1 MTNEPPKCPMC
12 RKATL
17 PTSRYCPHC
26 GALVAGGYETEDA
39 VVLSG
44 VKNLRVSS
52 DVLNVRELI
61 AVVEQGIFSWE
72 QRFQEVEGIAR
83 DQAADAIRDLSRVLN
98 SLSHQLEKGHE
109 TVRITSRLPAIRA
122 YSVGCPV
129 CGRGNRR
136 EARFCVGCG
145 VPLPVPKKEE
155 GHKRFS
161 VRVASRSDVGQ
172 VRQNNE
178 DTCSTARLV
187 YAPQSSAIVLLV
199 ADGMG
204 GAQAGEEA
212 SRLANETVQ
221 QELVQGAKKNHPSTD
236 ESWQKLLRVSA
247 ETANQRIYSGAQT
260 HAEQQGMGTTLT
272 VVVVVEGRA
281 HMAHV
286 GDSRAY
292 LLNAN
297 GVTLDGARYMQL
309 STDHT
314 LIARL
319 VEIGYVTYEQAR
331 DLPQRNMLYR
341 ALGTDSV
348 VEVDTMSQPLEVGDV
363 LVLCSDGLTNY
374 VEGEEVA
381 DIVLAASTPDQAC
394 DKLIALANQR
404 GGRDNI
410 SVVVAKME
418 RSQ

>member
-1 MTNEPPKCPMC
+1 M
-12 RKATL
+12 RI
-17 PTSRYCPHC
+17 
-26 GALVAGGYETEDA
+26 
-39 VVLSG
+39 
-44 VKNLRVSS
+44 SS

-61 AVVEQGIFSWE
+61 AIVEQGIFSWE
-72 QRFQEVEGIAR
+72 QRFQQVEGIAR

-98 SLSHQLEKGHE
+98 RLSHQLEKGHE
-109 TVRITSRLPAIRA
+109 TVRITSPLPATRA

-145 VPLPVPKKEE
+145 TPLPVQKKEQQGRHE
-155 GHKRFS
+155 HFS
-161 VRVASRSDVGQ
+161 VQVASRSDVGQ

-178 DTCSTARLV
+178 DTCSTMRLV
-187 YAPQSSAIVLLV
+187 YAPHSSAILLLV

-212 SRLANETVQ
+212 SRLADETVQ
-221 QELVQGAKKNHPSTD
+221 HELVHGVKKTPPSTD

-247 ETANQRIYSGAQT
+247 QTANQRIYAAAQT
-260 HAEQQGMGTTLT
+260 HAQQQGMGTTLT
-272 VVVVVEGRA
+272 VVIVAEGRA

-292 LLNAN
+292 LLNAR

-314 LIARL
+314 LVARL

-348 VEVDTMSQPLEVGDV
+348 VEIDTMSQPLEVGDV
-363 LVLCSDGLTNY
+363 LALCSDGLTNY
-374 VEGEEVA
+374 VDGQELA
-381 DIVLAASTPDQAC
+381 DIVLAAFTPDQAC

-410 SVVVAKME
+410 SVVVAKLE
-418 RSQ
+418 HSH